1 MASAGERFTPFH
13 KRMRWSLTGA
23 FFHDRLEIGG
33 FQVCNI
39 TEVNMTT
46 HTRYEADVVAWAN
59 EQAALLRSGK
69 FSEIDFEKIAEEIED
84 VGKSEQRELAS
95 RMAVLIAHLLK
106 WKFQP
111 SHRGTSWEKTIKAQ
125 RKDVLYA
132 LKESPSLHTKL
143 NDPEWM
149 DVIWSKAVAIAANET
164 GLDCFPDESIWTVAE
179 ILSPDFWLS

>member
-1 MASAGERFTPFH
+1 
-13 KRMRWSLTGA
+13 MRWSLTGA

-84 VGKSEQRELAS
+84 VGKNGGIDCSPTQMEISAEPQR
-95 RMAVLIAHLLK
+95 
-106 WKFQP
+106 
-111 SHRGTSWEKTIKAQ
+111 
-125 RKDVLYA
+125 D
-132 LKESPSLHTKL
+132 
-143 NDPEWM
+143 
-149 DVIWSKAVAIAANET
+149 
-164 GLDCFPDESIWTVAE
+164 
-179 ILSPDFWLS
+179 